1 MELPVKSGKMLR
13 FGAFEVDVSAGEIRK
28 SGIRLRMQGQ
38 PLQILLLLLES
49 PGQVVSRD
57 LIREQLWASDTFVD
71 FEHSLNTAIKK
82 LRQTLGDDADNPR
95 FVETLPR
102 KGYRFIAPVTVDL
115 KRTEREVESGQLAV
129 TPAAARYERAAP
141 ATGPHSSRRWAWV
154 GGIVALAGAILGYSL
169 RRPLPTPKVLGF
181 VKVTNDAL
189 QKCSGCGRRAGGRVP
204 SPLLTDGSRLYFMKI
219 TESAWGGGSTLEEV
233 SKSGGE
239 TVTAA
244 TSIPNA
250 RLCHSSPNGSELLVA
265 SFFKLP
271 SWEAAL
277 WVAPLPGG
285 PPRLLADAAGQDASW
300 SPDGL
305 RIIYAKGGD
314 LYLARNDGSESRKL
328 VSVPGRIWWPR
339 VSPDGQSIR
348 FSVMDPAT
356 GALSLSEVSSVGTQL
371 RPLLSGWNPAPAE
384 CCGNW
389 TADGKYFVFQS
400 TRNGRT
406 DLWAVRENGRFLRES
421 DRKPMQLTTGPL
433 NYFAPL
439 PSRDGKR
446 LYVVGEQPRGE
457 LLRFDVKLRQFV
469 PFLPGLSAEHVGFS
483 RDGGWAAYVT
493 YPEGTLWRSKVDGS
507 QRLQLTFPPIV
518 SGLPRWSPDGK
529 QIAYVG
535 AEPGRP
541 FRIYVVSRDGGSL
554 QSLLSNEFEQM
565 DPDWLDENS
574 LVFGN
579 LSPFSQPGTPHPA
592 GIHVLDLKAHKVSIL
607 RGSEGLWA
615 PRVSPDGHYVVAQSE
630 EGSRLMLLDLTT
642 HKTVQLA
649 SADQAGWPE
658 WSRDS
663 KYVFFFHWRFG
674 ERPGIFRV
682 RISDNLVEEI
692 TSVNDIQLVGG
703 VFGEWHGLAPDDSPL
718 VLRDI
723 GTQEIY
729 ALDVDFP

>member
-1 MELPVKSGKMLR
+1 MESPVKSGKILR
-13 FGAFEVDVSAGEIRK
+13 FGAFEVDVSAREIRK
-28 SGIRLRMQGQ
+28 SGMCLRLQGQ
-38 PLQILLLLLES
+38 PLQILFLLLES

-57 LIREQLWASDTFVD
+57 LIREQLWAADTFVD

-82 LRQTLGDDADNPR
+82 LRQMLGDDADNPR

-102 KGYRFIAPVTVDL
+102 RGYRFIAPVTVDL
-115 KRTEREVESGQLAV
+115 KQPERETESGQVA
-129 TPAAARYERAAP
+129 TAPAATPYERATPASAP
-141 ATGPHSSRRWAWV
+141 YSSRRWVRV
-154 GGIVALAGAILGYSL
+154 GAKVALAGAAILGYLLS
-169 RRPLPTPKVLGF
+169 RPIPPPKVLGYT
-181 VKVTNDAL
+181 KITNDAL
-189 QKCSGCGRRAGGRVP
+189 QKCSGCGRRAGDRVP
-204 SPLLTDGSRLYFMKI
+204 SPLLTDGSRLYFIKVI
-219 TESAWGGGSTLEEV
+219 ESAWGGGSTLEQV

-250 RLCHSSPNGSELLVA
+250 RLCDSAPNGSELLVA
-265 SFFKLP
+265 SFLKLP
-271 SWEAAL
+271 TWEAAL

-285 PPRLLADAAGQDASW
+285 PPRLLADAAGQDGTW

-305 RIIYAKGGD
+305 RIVYAKGGD
-314 LYLARNDGSESRKL
+314 LYLARNDGNEARKL
-328 VSVPGRIWWPR
+328 ITVPGRIWWPR

-348 FSVMDPAT
+348 FSVMDPAI
-356 GALSLSEVSSVGTQL
+356 GALSMWEVSMDGTRL
-371 RPLLSGWNPAPAE
+371 RPLLSGQNAAPAE

-389 TADGKYFVFQS
+389 SADGKYFVFQS

-406 DLWAVRENGRFLRES
+406 DLWAVREKGRFLREP
-421 DRKPMQLTTGPL
+421 DRQPMKLTTGPL

-457 LLRFDVKLRQFV
+457 LLRFDMKLRQFV
-469 PFLPGLSAEHVGFS
+469 PFLPGVSAEQVRFS
-483 RDGGWAAYVT
+483 RDGKWAAYIT
-493 YPEGTLWRSKVDGS
+493 YPEGALWRSKVDGS
-507 QRLQLTFPPIV
+507 QRLQLTFPPLV
-518 SGLPRWSPDGK
+518 SSLPRWSPSGK
-529 QIAYVG
+529 QIAYAS

-541 FRIYVVSRDGGSL
+541 FGIYVVSRDGGTP
-554 QSLLSNEFEQM
+554 QSVSPSGSV

-579 LSPFSQPGTPHPA
+579 LAPFSQPGTPHPA
-592 GIHVLDLKAHKVSIL
+592 GIHVLDLKAHKISIL
-607 RGSEGLWA
+607 PGSEGLWA
-615 PRVSPDGHYVVAQSE
+615 PRVSPDGRYVVTQSE
-630 EGSRLMLLDLTT
+630 EGSRLMVLDLTT

-663 KYVFFFHWRFG
+663 KYVFFFNWRSG

-682 RISDNLVEEI
+682 RVGDRHLEEI
-692 TSVNDIQLVGG
+692 ASLKDIQAVAGI
-703 VFGEWHGLAPDDSPL
+703 FGEWHGLGPDDSPL
-718 VLRDI
+718 LLRDI

-729 ALDVDFP
+729 ALDVAFP